1 MELIF
6 STTSM
11 CKQAKIFFNDFVV
24 SEWESERK
32 TMSNFII
39 SYFITSLSLSIF
51 LFFSHVSTLLHH
63 SSFPRELKI
72 KLSQFAKV
80 EKKSLLTNK
89 KENFLFAKKSRHDTL
104 WNERK
109 FPLGRYVT
117 RNLCAKSGNH
127 FLLYLKIDKNAN
139 THRKIQWRNRE
150 KHFWGSPREK
160 ESSTI

>member
-6 STTSM
+6 SMTSM

-51 LFFSHVSTLLHH
+51 LFFLTCFNATASLFLPSWAKN
-63 SSFPRELKI
+63 KI
-72 KLSQFAKV
+72 KPICQSR
-80 EKKSLLTNK
+80 KKSLLTNK